1 MARLLIVVALGVAG
15 VLSPTAALAV
25 STSPRATPLFNGSVY
40 AIAYR
45 GNTVYVGGAFTY
57 VISGGRTYQRLRLAA
72 FDARSGALLNWA
84 PEADGPIR
92 ALAATATSIY
102 AAGDFS
108 TISGQRRDNIARL
121 ARNTG
126 AVLSFAHTV
135 SGVTY
140 SLAVGNDRLY
150 LGGRFDEVDGEWRH
164 NLAAFT
170 LSDGSLDGN
179 WQPSADDTVRALV
192 AAGSRVYL
200 GGSFHLVNE
209 VKGTLRLAAVSAT
222 DGSVDSGFLPK
233 SPAQVNAIA
242 VDGAGVYAAGAGQG
256 GRASAYT
263 VAGKLRWE
271 QVFDGDAAAIATLDG
286 VVYVGGHFDS
296 ACLTTSNGLHGT
308 CTSGSVARV
317 KIAAVTA
324 GGALTDWA
332 PQANGIIGVRAL
344 AADLA
349 HGTMGAGGDFTMIG
363 GQDRRRY
370 ASFG

>member
-1 MARLLIVVALGVAG
+1 MALVVAS

-25 STSPRATPLFNGSVY
+25 STTPRVTPLFNGSVY

-45 GNTVYVGGAFTY
+45 GNTVYVGGTFTY

-72 FDARSGALLNWA
+72 FDARSGALLSWA

-92 ALAATATSIY
+92 SLAATDTDIY

-108 TISGQRRDNIARL
+108 TISGQRRDNLARL

-126 AVLSFAHTV
+126 VVASFAHTV
-135 SGVTY
+135 NGVTY
-140 SLAVGNDRLY
+140 SLAIGNGRLY
-150 LGGRFDEVDGEWRH
+150 LGGRFDEVDGEWRD
-164 NLAAFT
+164 NLAAFS
-170 LSDGSLDGN
+170 LSDGSLDSD
-179 WQPSADDTVRALV
+179 WQPNADDTVHAVV

-200 GGSFHLVNE
+200 GGAFHLIND

-222 DGSVDSGFLPK
+222 DGTVDRGFLPK

-242 VDGAGVYAAGAGQG
+242 VDGAGIYAAGAGQG

-271 QVFDGDAAAIATLDG
+271 QVFDGDAAAIAALGG
-286 VVYVGGHFDS
+286 VVYIGGHFDK
-296 ACLTTSNGLHGT
+296 ACLTTSNGPHGD
-308 CTSGSVARV
+308 CTSGSVPRV

-324 GGALTDWA
+324 AGALTGWA
-332 PQANGIIGVRAL
+332 PQANGVIGVRAL

-349 HGTMGAGGDFTMIG
+349 HATMGAGGDFTMIG
-363 GQDRRRY
+363 GRDRRRF